1 MSTPL
6 TPTSYVVL
14 GLLALL
20 GPSTPYDMERWVDGS
35 LGHFW
40 SVPRS
45 QLYGEPARLTAAG
58 LLAESREQTGRRRRT
73 FALTDAGRAALQ
85 AWLGT
90 PDGQVAEIRDLG
102 LLKLFFG
109 SAAARPDDVT
119 RSAAAQVGA
128 HAAQLALYEQLTEV
142 VEDPHVAATLRLG
155 VAYEQAAVA
164 FWSSVAEG

>member
-14 GLLALL
+14 GLVALL
-20 GPSTPYDMERWVDGS
+20 GPSTPYDMERWAQGS

-45 QLYGEPARLTAAG
+45 QLYGEPARLAAAG
-58 LLAESREQTGRRRRT
+58 LLDEARENEGRRRRT
-73 FALTDAGRAALQ
+73 FALTDAGRDALQ
-85 AWLGT
+85 AWLGEPSGT
-90 PDGQVAEIRDLG
+90 VAEIRDLG

-109 SAAARPDDVT
+109 SAAASPHDVT
-119 RSAAAQVGA
+119 ASARAQVDA
-128 HAAQLALYEQLTEV
+128 HAAQLALYRSLTEV

-155 VAYEQAAVA
+155 VAYETAAVE
-164 FWSSVAEG
+164 FWSSVAGL